1 MNEHDRSNLKF
12 LLNAS
17 AETLKDWWDK
27 VDEDDH
33 QYAQE
38 LLAMA
43 ALELKEQALAL
54 RVEAELA
61 LDPKFTL
68 ANQLI
73 SSVKQKLDTKD

>member
-1 MNEHDRSNLKF
+1 MNEHDRSNLNF

-17 AETLKDWWDK
+17 AETLKDWYEK
-27 VDEDDH
+27 MDEDDH
-33 QYAQE
+33 LYAQE

-43 ALELKEQALAL
+43 ALELKEQALEL

-73 SSVKQKLDTKD
+73 TSVKQKLDI